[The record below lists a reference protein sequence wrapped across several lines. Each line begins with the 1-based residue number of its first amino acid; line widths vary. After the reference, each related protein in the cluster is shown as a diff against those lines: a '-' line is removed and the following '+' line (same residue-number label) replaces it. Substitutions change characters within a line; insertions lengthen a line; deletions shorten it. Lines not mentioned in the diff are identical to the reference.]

1 MKSAEDLL
9 SQADL
14 LTLVKSVREL
24 STQMDLRKLI
34 QEILARAGDLTDS
47 PDASVILYN
56 ERRDS
61 LYFAAATGSK
71 GEMLLERMG
80 ENSLEQVR
88 MESIAGEVFRN
99 GQSRIVREVAED
111 PHHQKSVDSLT
122 NTKSRS
128 MVCVPLNAAG
138 EKLGVMQLLNKRAG
152 DYSERDQVLLEHFSD
167 QAAVAI
173 RNARLVSSLVAHMGL
188 YGNPD
193 QGPFEMVKEIE
204 KPVHD
209 EELTIMFADMRGFT
223 LLCQDL
229 GNPGKIKIVLDQFL
243 SMLTDEVVRYGGIVN
258 KFLGDGMLAIF
269 RDTGDKDYAR
279 RAVLCAFKIIEHF
292 KTLAADWDKSSN
304 VPLKYLDVGFGITT
318 DTVMIGPI
326 CSRGLRDFTVYG
338 DAVNLASLFCKQAR
352 KGKRV
357 LADHSTYLSVQE
369 LVETV
374 SSPETSELMWPD
386 YGRGR
391 TYKRYHLVP
400 LQTDKAEGDLVFLSH
415 NSKDKPAVRELG
427 EALKKRGL
435 KVWLDEW
442 NLIPG
447 RPWQDAL
454 EDVIKSAK
462 SAAILVGGDGLGP
475 WEIPEM
481 RLCLMEFVQR
491 TLPVIPVLLPGAP
504 TSPDLPLFL
513 RQFTW
518 VDLRGGMTKDGLD
531 RLEWGITGHKPQKS

>member
-1 MKSAEDLL
+1 METAGNLL

-24 STQMDLRKLI
+24 STEIDFHKLL
-34 QEILARAGDLTDS
+34 QEILVRAGEMTDS
-47 PDASVILYN
+47 PDTSVILYN

-61 LYFAAATGSK
+61 LYFAAATGVKSSI
-71 GEMLLERMG
+71 LLERMG
-80 ENSLEQVR
+80 EASLEQVG

-99 GQSRIVREVAED
+99 GQSLIVREVAQD
-111 PHHQKSVDSLT
+111 PKHQKSVDNFT

-138 EKLGVMQLLNKRAG
+138 EKLGVMQLLNKRTG
-152 DYSERDQVLLEHFSD
+152 NYSDRDQVLLEHFAD

-173 RNARLVSSLVAHMGL
+173 RNARLVHSLVAHMGL

-193 QGPFEMVKEIE
+193 KGPFEMVKEIE

-209 EELTIMFADMRGFT
+209 EELTVMFADMRGFT

-229 GNPGKIKIVLDQFL
+229 KNPSKIKKILDDFL
-243 SMLTDEVVRYGGIVN
+243 SMLSDEVIRHDGIVN
-258 KFLGDGMLAIF
+258 KFLGDGLLALF
-269 RDTGDKDYAR
+269 RDKDCAR
-279 RAVLCAFKIIEHF
+279 RAVLCAFKIIERF
-292 KTLAADWDKSSN
+292 GALSADWDKNSN

-326 CSRGLRDFTVYG
+326 GSRVLQDYSVFG
-338 DAVNLASLFCKQAR
+338 DAVNLASLLCKQAR
-352 KGKRV
+352 KGQRV
-357 LADHSTYLSVQE
+357 LADHPTYLSARD
-369 LVETV
+369 LVEEV
-374 SSPETSELMWPD
+374 SLPETTELMWPD
-386 YGRGR
+386 HGRGQA
-391 TYKRYHLVP
+391 YKRYQLIP
-400 LQTDKAEGDLVFLSH
+400 KQTARSEGELLFLSH

-442 NLIPG
+442 DLIPG

-454 EDVIKSAK
+454 EEVIKRAT
-462 SAAILVGGDGLGP
+462 SAAVIVGGDGLGP

-481 RLCLMEFVQR
+481 RSCLEQFVR
-491 TLPVIPVLLPGAP
+491 RKMPVIPVLLPGAP
-504 TSPDLPLFL
+504 ASIELPLFL
-513 RQFTW
+513 SQFTW
-518 VDLRGGMTKDGLD
+518 VDLRSGMTKEGMD
-531 RLEWGITGHKPQKS
+531 RLEWGITGHKPKNA